1 MPRRE
6 EQIMTQRSMIGWM
19 IAAVLLISCSA
30 WAVEYRLQV
39 VNLDF
44 LTVSAYT
51 ERPQP
56 GQPGEGSL
64 ARLETRLDTMEF
76 PASAVVPG
84 RDVLLLQDPAYGGK
98 IPDRVSVLPTT
109 REQAWTTF
117 IWDANPGETLAFVV
131 RSDMVAW
138 QEAYFIG
145 ANPEGTLR
153 RMTLGAPSL
162 FGGRSYEVPQVSYD
176 FLANAVDQGTFPSW
190 MAQNAKVL
198 NGMSI
203 AIGQGRSRL
212 YNPDRV
218 YIVLKLAAEPRTYK
232 VAIGWR
238 DHSDRGTGSREK
250 FTGLLP

>member
-1 MPRRE
+1 
-6 EQIMTQRSMIGWM
+6 MTQRFMVGW
-19 IAAVLLISCSA
+19 IVVVVLMLTLPA

-39 VNLDF
+39 VNLEY

-51 ERPQP
+51 DRPQP

-76 PASAVVPG
+76 SATAVIPG

-117 IWDANPGETLAFVV
+117 VWDANPGDTFVFVV
-131 RSDMVAW
+131 KSDMVAW
-138 QEAYFIG
+138 QEAWFIG
-145 ANPEGTLR
+145 ANPERTLR
-153 RMTLGAPSL
+153 RLSLGAPSL

-176 FLANAVDQGTFPSW
+176 FLANAVDQGAFPSW
-190 MAQNAKVL
+190 IAQNAKSL

-203 AIGQGRSRL
+203 VIGRGGNRF
-212 YNPDRV
+212 YTPDRV
-218 YIVLKLAAEPRTYK
+218 YVVLKLAAEPRTYK
-232 VAIGWR
+232 VVIGWR
-238 DHSDRGTGSREK
+238 DRNNRGDGNDRRISN
-250 FTGLLP
+250 LLP